1 LHTLSAE
8 PAKRRLLVGI
18 GGDAAALDEDM
29 LDIDLTAWVNG
40 EDLPVKELTG
50 QLGGMLLPI
59 EWPPKRSA
67 RKPTAKRRPMRDVA

>member
-1 LHTLSAE
+1 
-8 PAKRRLLVGI
+8 
-18 GGDAAALDEDM
+18 M
-29 LDIDLTAWVNG
+29 LDIDFTAWVKG